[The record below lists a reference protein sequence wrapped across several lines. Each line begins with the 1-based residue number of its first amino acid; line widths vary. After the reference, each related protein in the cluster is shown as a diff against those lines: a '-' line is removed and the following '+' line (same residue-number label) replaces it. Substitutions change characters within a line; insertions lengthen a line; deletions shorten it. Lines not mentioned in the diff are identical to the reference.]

1 MTAVIKAWRLLIKS
15 DYNKNVRV
23 FTNSIDLAIAA
34 IEAILSDNLGLSKSV
49 FGKVCF
55 FKGGKLGSIC

>member
-1 MTAVIKAWRLLIKS
+1 MTAVIKAWRLLIKL

-34 IEAILSDNLGLSKSV
+34 IEAILTDNLGLSKNI

-55 FKGGKLGSIC
+55 FTGGKLGSFC